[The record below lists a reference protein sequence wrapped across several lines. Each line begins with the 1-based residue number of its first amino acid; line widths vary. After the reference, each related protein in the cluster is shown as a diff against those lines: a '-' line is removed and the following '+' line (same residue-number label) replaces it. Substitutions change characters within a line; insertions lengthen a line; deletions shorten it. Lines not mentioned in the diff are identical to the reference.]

1 MPPPQPSHSQPDR
14 YAVVI
19 PVKRPAVAKTRLS
32 DLGDQA
38 RRDLATAFAVDTVDA
53 ALACPVVVR
62 VLAVTDDH
70 ELARFLAGRGADV
83 IPDATSHDLNATLVQ
98 AAAEMHRRDPGAGL
112 VALCADLPALRPE
125 ELLAAL
131 KASAPDRMSFVPDLD
146 MVGTTTVVAPDVGL
160 FRPSFGHGS
169 RRQHVEAG
177 AFEITDIEAPGL
189 RRDVDDRRS
198 LAEALRLGVGV
209 RTSLVATALR
219 L

>member
-1 MPPPQPSHSQPDR
+1 MPHSEPSLSHPDR
-14 YAVVI
+14 YAVLV
-19 PVKRPAVAKTRLS
+19 PVKRPAVAKTRLA

-53 ALACPVVVR
+53 ALACPVVGS
-62 VLAVTDDH
+62 VLAITDDH
-70 ELARFLAGRGADV
+70 VLARSLSDRGAEV

-98 AAAEMHRRDPGAGL
+98 AAAEMHRRDPRAGL
-112 VALCADLPALRPE
+112 VALCADLPAMRPE

-131 KASAPDRMSFVPDLD
+131 EASAPDRMSFVPDLD
-146 MVGTTTVVAPDVGL
+146 LVGTTTVISPDFGL
-160 FRPSFGHGS
+160 FQPSFGHGS

-177 AFEITDIEAPGL
+177 AFEIAGIDVPGL

-198 LAEALRLGVGV
+198 LAEALRLGVGL